1 MVFDHILAILYL
13 GDFRYCIKLIHHIIE
28 DMFSV
33 HSKIIAVVFS
43 PMVCRTSQVYLL
55 ICAANFFQNFLQL
68 IVPVKV
74 RGNLKISLTNFLA
87 VVFFYYI
94 FLRNFKV
101 TLFCLE
107 SAPQHREAY
116 PGYLD
121 IPKIFA

>member
-1 MVFDHILAILYL
+1 
-13 GDFRYCIKLIHHIIE
+13 
-28 DMFSV
+28 MFSV

-55 ICAANFFQNFLQL
+55 ICAANYKKKLLTINCSRKSKMKF
-68 IVPVKV
+68 
-74 RGNLKISLTNFLA
+74 KISLTNFLA
-87 VVFFYYI
+87 VIFFCYI

-116 PGYLD
+116 PGYQD